1 MSDPQTP
8 PSAEPSASRPP
19 RVWLRL
25 GVALGVLVVGLLVFG
40 AVRRQIDLGRAA
52 EQMRRVQDDLDV
64 ADPGWRMDEILA
76 ARSDPPPG
84 KNSADAVAAAHRAL
98 GGSWP
103 TSAFDGHFAHV
114 RAPHRLDD
122 GQRAALTAELKRV
135 DAAVQTARRLAG
147 LDRGRFPL
155 TVPDN
160 PWELRLEVQPH
171 TRDVARLLQF
181 DVLRLAD
188 AGDLDAA
195 LASCRAAVN
204 AGRSLSDEPFLMSQ
218 LIRIAV
224 VSVAAGA
231 VEQALGQGEAIDTA
245 LAELQALLLLE
256 EQSPDL
262 LAAYRGE
269 RAMVHELFTRLIDG
283 RVPLQRLVAEYGL
296 KEARGNN
303 WRAYLFGPGLS
314 DVRRDYPVAM
324 ELMNR
329 FVDATRLPAHE
340 QAAALSA
347 IDAELHGMATRRP
360 LTSLLPPLGM
370 AGEAHRRKR
379 ASLASLRVLLGVERT
394 RLARGRWPAR
404 LEEVPAK
411 LLPGGLPLDP
421 IDGKPIRFL
430 RTADGVTVYSVG
442 RDGRDDGGKLVD
454 ADGQVRPARPGF
466 DLGYRLWD
474 VTKRRQAP
482 LQPPP
487 PPPDPSLG
495 PPP

>member
-8 PSAEPSASRPP
+8 PSAEPSAARPP

-25 GVALGVLVVGLLVFG
+25 GVALGVLLAGLLIFG
-40 AVRRQIDLGRAA
+40 ALRRQIDLGRAA
-52 EQMRRVQDDLDV
+52 EQIRRVQDDLDA

-84 KNSADAVAAAHRAL
+84 KNSADTVVAARRAL

-103 TSAFDGHFAHV
+103 NPAFDGQFAHV

-122 GQRAALTAELKRV
+122 GQRAALVAELKKV
-135 DAAVQTARRLAG
+135 DAAVQAARRLAG
-147 LDRGRFPL
+147 LDRGRFAL
-155 TVPDN
+155 TMPDN

-188 AGDLDAA
+188 AGDIDTA
-195 LASCRAAVN
+195 LASCRAIVN

-231 VEQALGQGEAIDTA
+231 VEQALGQGEASDAA

-256 EQSPDL
+256 EQTNDL

-269 RAMVHELFTRLIDG
+269 RSMVHDLFMRLIDG
-283 RVPLQRLVAEYGL
+283 RMPMQKLFGEYGL
-296 KEARGNN
+296 KDVLGNN
-303 WRAYLFGPGLS
+303 WRDYLFGYGLS
-314 DVRRDYPVAM
+314 DVRRDYPVAI

-329 FVDATRLPAHE
+329 FVDAARLPAHE

-347 IDAELHGMATRRP
+347 IDAELVGMAKRRP
-360 LTSLLPPLGM
+360 LVTGLLPTPGM

-379 ASLASLRVLLGVERT
+379 ASVASLRVLLGIERT
-394 RLARGRWPAR
+394 RLAHGRWPAR
-404 LEEVPAK
+404 LSEIPAS

-421 IDGKPIRFL
+421 IDGAPIRF
-430 RTADGVTVYSVG
+430 RRATDGVTVYSIG
-442 RDGRDDGGKLVD
+442 RDGRDDGGNLVD

-474 VTKRRQAP
+474 VAKRRQAP
-482 LQPPP
+482 LPPP
-487 PPPDPSLG
+487 PPPDPALG
-495 PPP
+495 SPP